1 MAETAVVRVAE
12 GPSEIAVAKRFFLDY
27 AASLDVD
34 LCYQGFDQE
43 MARFPGEYRPPKGAL
58 LLAWKG
64 DEPVGVVGLR
74 PHASGAAE
82 MKRLYLT
89 DTARG
94 TGLGRRLAAA
104 VVERA
109 RDLGYPGVVLD
120 TLTSMTA
127 AQGIYR
133 KMGFR
138 EYLPA
143 ADGGHPDLL
152 YFRLGF

>member
-1 MAETAVVRVAE
+1 VAETAVRAAAGPAE
-12 GPSEIAVAKRFFLDY
+12 TAIARRFFLDY

-34 LCYQGFDQE
+34 LCFQGFDQE

-64 DEPVGVVGLR
+64 DEPVGVAGLR
-74 PHASGAAE
+74 PHVSGCAE
-82 MKRLYLT
+82 MKRFYLT
-89 DTARG
+89 DAARG

-109 RDLGYPGVVLD
+109 RELGYPGVVLD
-120 TLTSMTA
+120 TLRSMTA

-133 KMGFR
+133 RMGFR
-138 EYLPA
+138 EYVPA
-143 ADGGHPDLL
+143 AGGGHPDLL
-152 YFRLGF
+152 YFRLDF